1 MASLYPIFH
10 REEMQNLVHISDEM
24 VREYYREKKDSYK
37 YPAKAKLNM
46 IVISAGDTP
55 EDKQRALEKAKQ
67 AYSELKPSFFSF
79 KKEID
84 FAEVARKYSEDQ
96 ETAARGGRLDV
107 DVNECRNAIEYMLFH
122 GFHKQIFALNQGDIS
137 DIFEFENNYYIVQ
150 IREMDS
156 RKQMTFEDVRQKV
169 KDDLYAVEHQKV
181 MENWEDELLKTAGFI
196 IYDPVLEEML
206 SETEDSQK
214 TKAS

>member
-1 MASLYPIFH
+1 MNKAAAGK
-10 REEMQNLVHISDEM
+10 MSDL
-24 VREYYREKKDSYK
+24 SFF
-37 YPAKAKLNM
+37 
-46 IVISAGDTP
+46 
-55 EDKQRALEKAKQ
+55 LEIGIDIR
-67 AYSELKPSFFSF
+67 LPDDPSFFSF
-79 KKEID
+79 KNEID

-96 ETAARGGRLDV
+96 ETAARGGRLEV

-122 GFHKQIFALNQGDIS
+122 GFHKQIFGLNPGEIS

-150 IREMDS
+150 IREMVS
-156 RKQMTFEDVRQKV
+156 RKQRTFEDIRQKV

-196 IYDPVLEEML
+196 IYDQVLDETL
-206 SETEDSQK
+206 SESEKSQN